1 MTPLEKL
8 TKWEYQ
14 GFAAGSEKELMRGLN
29 EAGDEGWEL
38 VGIFPQVEEG
48 TTVWNAFLK
57 RPRTGEASKL
67 GLPDTGKMPAATS
80 GGKKAAEKKGAE
92 KKGAGGKPSQGDD
105 GGFDLQL

>member
-14 GFAAGSEKELMRGLN
+14 GFAAASEKELMRGLN

-38 VGIFPQVEEG
+38 VGVFPQFEEG
-48 TTVWNAFLK
+48 TTVWSVFLK
-57 RPRTGEASKL
+57 RPRTGEASKP
-67 GLPDTGKMPAATS
+67 GVPDTGKMPAATS
-80 GGKKAAEKKGAE
+80 AGKKGAE
-92 KKGAGGKPSQGDD
+92 KKGAVGKPAPGDD

>member
-29 EAGDEGWEL
+29 QAGDEGWEL
-38 VGIFPQVEEG
+38 VDIFPQVQEG

-80 GGKKAAEKKGAE
+80 GGKKGTEKKGA
-92 KKGAGGKPSQGDD
+92 AGKPSLGDD